1 MAVANAAEFLDL
13 LRRSGLV
20 ENDQI
25 AAVVDQLT
33 AEFGDEALA
42 DLDRLVSRFVEPG
55 LITRWQADKLREGR
69 HRGFFLGKY
78 KLLDHLGTGGMSSV
92 YLGEHVLMQRRVAIK
107 VLPARR
113 VADTSYLARF
123 HREAQAAAALD
134 HRNIVRAYDVD
145 CDCNT
150 HYLVMEYVDGRD
162 LQHLVA
168 EDGPLPYAA
177 AADYIRQAADGLAHA
192 HQAGLIH
199 RNVKPGN
206 LLLDR
211 RNVIKLLDLG
221 LARFT
226 NEQSGSLTVEF
237 DENVLGTA
245 DYLAPEQALNSHAI
259 DARAD
264 VYALGCSMY
273 YLLTGHP
280 PFAGGTLA
288 ERLLKHQKNQPPS
301 IYLDRSDAPA
311 DLVDVCL
318 KMMAKEP
325 EGRFASAAEVV
336 AVLTEWL
343 VTHGH
348 PALSGSAAIAMSASS
363 TVARGSTLG
372 RTVTP
377 PPVRK
382 PIPGSSLSSH
392 DVSETPRPRGMPPL
406 PGERWLDDTASDLS
420 RATVKGKAKP
430 PVVISLAEPSTVE
443 GQAGDSDSP
452 SGWHQAKPG
461 DEAVEPVLPGAWLPV
476 ADSPYQARMASYLA
490 RRNRAAQRLWLAAIA
505 AAVLA
510 SLAILAVWFVAG

>member
-1 MAVANAAEFLDL
+1 MGEAKTAGFVDL

-20 ENDQI
+20 EKDQI
-25 AAVVDQLT
+25 DAVVAQQAQQL
-33 AEFGDEALA
+33 DEDRLA
-42 DLDRLVSRFVEPG
+42 DDAFMADRFVETG

-107 VLPARR
+107 VLPANR

-145 CDCNT
+145 NDGNT
-150 HYLVMEYVDGRD
+150 HYLVMEYVEGRD
-162 LQHLVA
+162 LQHMVA

-177 AADYIRQAADGLAHA
+177 AAEYIRQAAEGLEHA

-199 RNVKPGN
+199 RDVKPGN

-226 NEQSGSLTVEF
+226 DEDSASLTVDF

-245 DYLAPEQALNSHAI
+245 DYLAPEQALNSHGI

-280 PFAGGTLA
+280 PFVGGTLA
-288 ERLLKHQKNQPPS
+288 QRLMMHQNQPPPD
-301 IYLDRSDAPA
+301 ICVDRPDAPA
-311 DLVDVCL
+311 DLVDICL

-325 EGRFASAAEVV
+325 EDRYASAADV
-336 AVLTEWL
+336 ATALSGWL
-343 VTHGH
+343 ITHGH
-348 PALSGSAAIAMSASS
+348 PLVGGNAVGVLSGAYAYAGSS
-363 TVARGSTLG
+363 LPV
-372 RTVTP
+372 RTVIP

-382 PIPGSSLSSH
+382 PLPGSSLPWR
-392 DVSETPRPRGMPPL
+392 DASEMPRPPGMPPL
-406 PGERWLDDTASDLS
+406 PSERWPDDTASDLKH
-420 RATVKGKAKP
+420 ATVKGKIKP
-430 PVVISLAEPSTVE
+430 PPVNSLKEESVATASGAAIVVPQGEPECLPQFS
-443 GQAGDSDSP
+443 GLRPARSP
-452 SGWHQAKPG
+452 HQ
-461 DEAVEPVLPGAWLPV
+461 VRV
-476 ADSPYQARMASYLA
+476 AAYLA
-490 RRNRAAQRLWLAAIA
+490 RRNRATQRRWLVAIIG
-505 AAVLA
+505 AVLA
-510 SLAILAVWFVAG
+510 SLTILAFWYMAV